1 MILINIDHAQI
12 PTFWPINLL
21 CHQRFQKA
29 LGQFCYL
36 FIGHFDRKKL
46 VDDLLKRSTI
56 FPNDSRQVKQMLCFH
71 VFDKFWQVVTLSR
84 ICVCFPRQRKL
95 LEMTQIGTFFSSL
108 FFWNLDLN
116 FRFNFELSVLL
127 DILICD
133 FEPNLFFY
141 LRGQIHCTV
150 QWLRN
155 LGLSLVLINDHTEW
169 KVVN

>member
-1 MILINIDHAQI
+1 MNSNFFPKRVVLKSNGA
-12 PTFWPINLL
+12 PIKRV
-21 CHQRFQKA
+21 QRSLF
-29 LGQFCYL
+29 

-46 VDDLLKRSTI
+46 VDDFLKRSTL
-56 FPNDSRQVKQMLCFH
+56 FPNDSRQMKQMLCFH

-108 FFWNLDLN
+108 FFWNSDLN

-141 LRGQIHCTV
+141 LRGQIHCTLL
-150 QWLRN
+150 WLGN
-155 LGLSLVLINDHTEW
+155 LGLSLVLINDQMEW
-169 KVVN
+169 KAVN